1 MRKAIRRRPSS
12 YGAIF
17 RRRQPHT
24 RRILQTDPS
33 DEDAQLALAAI
44 LLYANDL
51 RDAKPLL
58 GSVLA
63 TDAGNA
69 RATRL
74 LTELVRR
81 EAEADRPASVAGGE
95 THVPFVTAAPLPVVR
110 VVANG
115 VTTNFFV
122 DTGADVELDP
132 SFAAKLGVKT
142 QAAGSGTFAGG
153 RQAPIRSGI
162 LNSLAVGDATASD
175 VPVHVLPIHASL
187 FFPKL
192 QVDGIIGT
200 TYFERFL
207 VTIDYPHNQ
216 LILRPRSPQVSEAFQ
231 ARAAASGAT
240 IVQCYLVGDHFV
252 MAQAQVNDASP
263 GLFLF
268 DSGLAGG
275 GLMPSADLIK
285 AAGITLNE
293 AAASSGE
300 GGGGA
305 VTGVPFIADRVAVG
319 SAAQRNVA
327 GIYTPAGFAVRA
339 LYVHRMGRHLERFLT
354 QLRIHGRFRRDE
366 DRARSARRAVA
377 GGFGLEEAAK
387 LLTLHWEELINERA
401 RSGSDHHARTRDED
415 LAGDGP
421 CTLCGCTGYTPDPN
435 DTISG
440 RCTCGDR
447 HGDHRDAENGDSPSA
462 QKELAMA

>member
-1 MRKAIRRRPSS
+1 MSTLLNMQRVPLIAAIILAAATSS
-12 YGAIF
+12 ARAQGDPAQTLFVRGDFPAAAAAYA
-17 RRRQPHT
+17 T
-24 RRILQTDPS
+24 LLQANPS
-33 DEDAQLALAAI
+33 DEDAQLGLAAI

-51 RDAKPLL
+51 QDAKPLL

-63 TDAGNA
+63 TDSGNA

-74 LTELVRR
+74 LNELVRR
-81 EAEADRPASVAGGE
+81 EAEADRPTSVAGGE
-95 THVPFVTAAPLPVVR
+95 TRVPFVTAAPLPVVR

-115 VTTNFFV
+115 VATNFFV

-153 RQAPIRSGI
+153 HQAAIRSGI
-162 LNSLAVGDATASD
+162 LNSLALGDATASD
-175 VPVHVLPIHASL
+175 VPVHVIPIHASL

-216 LILRPRSPQVSEAFQ
+216 LILRPRSAQVSAAFQ
-231 ARAAASGAT
+231 ARAAASGAA

-293 AAASSGE
+293 TAASTGY
-300 GGGGA
+300 GGA
-305 VTGVPFIADRVAVG
+305 GALTAVPFIADRVAVG
-319 SAAQRNVA
+319 SAVQRNIA
-327 GIYTPAGFAVRA
+327 GIYTPQGSPFGLFTFAVWGA
-339 LYVHRMGRHLERFLT
+339 VSNDFLRNYEYT
-354 QLRIHGRFRRDE
+354 VDFDAMRI
-366 DRARSARRAVA
+366 V
-377 GGFGLEEAAK
+377 
-387 LLTLHWEELINERA
+387 
-401 RSGSDHHARTRDED
+401 
-415 LAGDGP
+415 LAP
-421 CTLCGCTGYTPDPN
+421 P
-435 DTISG
+435 
-440 RCTCGDR
+440 
-447 HGDHRDAENGDSPSA
+447 
-462 QKELAMA
+462 AMQ